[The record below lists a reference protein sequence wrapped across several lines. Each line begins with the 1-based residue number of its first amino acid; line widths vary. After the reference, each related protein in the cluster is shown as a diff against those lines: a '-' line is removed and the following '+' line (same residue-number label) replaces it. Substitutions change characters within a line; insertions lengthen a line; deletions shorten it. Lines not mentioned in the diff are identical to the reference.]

1 MMISEKAKLL
11 ITDLDGTLLT
21 TDKRVTEFTKDYL
34 VEFVNAGNILAL
46 CSGRDIN
53 STTEV
58 FESFGDGIKGAYIC
72 AYNGGQIME
81 YDSRKTV
88 FKAGLDLE
96 TVSAIYGL
104 ADKRG
109 IHVQAY
115 SDDFVISKYAD
126 ECVAF
131 YRRHI
136 STPSLIT
143 DKPMKYLP
151 EKPCKMLCI
160 ELNDHEKQLSFRDE
174 LNAIYSDRL
183 DIFFSNPV
191 YLEIIP
197 KGSGKGNSVRKLSEI
212 TGIPIENIIAA
223 GDEENDI
230 SMIEAAGT
238 GIAMINAKDS
248 VKARADLITEFDNDH
263 DGLAR
268 TLNKLFEK
276 K

>member
-1 MMISEKAKLL
+1 MTADRKLL
-11 ITDLDGTLLT
+11 IVDLDQTLLT
-21 TDKRVTEFTKDYL
+21 TDKRVTEYTKNFLLDFTA
-34 VEFVNAGNILAL
+34 AGNILAI

-58 FESFGDGIKGAYIC
+58 FESFGNGITGTFIC
-72 AYNGGQIME
+72 AYNGGQIMK
-81 YDSRKTV
+81 YDSKETV
-88 FKAGLDLE
+88 FKSGIDLE
-96 TVSAIYGL
+96 TVSAIFAL
-104 ADKRG
+104 ADERD

-115 SDDFVISKYAD
+115 SDEFVISKRAD

-136 STPSLIT
+136 STPSLVT

-160 ELNDHEKQLSFRDE
+160 ELNDHEKQLAFRDE

-183 DIFFSNPV
+183 DIFFSSPV

-197 KGSGKGNSVRKLSEI
+197 KGSGKGNAVRKLSEI

-248 VKARADLITEFDNDH
+248 VKAHADLITEYDNDH